1 MNKRELTLSI
11 LILFGFFATA
21 TALRSESSYDCRQAL
36 FSSSSSCSID
46 GSSCIKKHEK
56 ASISGLWSFM
66 IGENCPLITTSSG
79 ISCSSSKVS
88 EE

>member
-1 MNKRELTLSI
+1 MNKKELSLSI

-21 TALRSESSYDCRQAL
+21 TVLRSESSYDCQQAL

-46 GSSCIKKHEK
+46 GSSCIKTHEK
-56 ASISGLWSFM
+56 ASIFGLWNFM
-66 IGENCPLITTSSG
+66 IGENCPLIITSSG
-79 ISCSSSKVS
+79 ISCSSHKGS